1 MKRREFLTNS
11 LVAFSTLGLCG
22 AYWEQRWHYIVIH
35 HSAGDYGCIP
45 FLTKVHRR
53 RNYSDPID
61 AIPYHY
67 IIGNG
72 NGLGMGEIAS
82 DWRQTYDIWGA
93 HVSKKNPEIN
103 FRGIGI
109 CLIGNFEIDF
119 VPAKQYMAL
128 VKLTRYLM
136 TRYLISPKNVTG
148 HGYIPGEA
156 TKCPGK
162 HFPMKRFIRDI
173 T

>member
-1 MKRREFLTNS
+1 MKRRHFLTNS
-11 LVAFSTLGLCG
+11 LVALSTLGLTG
-22 AYWEQRWHYIVIH
+22 TYWQQRWRYIVIH
-35 HSAGDYGCIP
+35 HSAGDYGEIP

-53 RNYSDPID
+53 RHYSDPID

-72 NGLGMGEIAS
+72 NGLGLGKIAS
-82 DWRQTYDIWGA
+82 DWRQTYDIWGS
-93 HVSKKNPEIN
+93 HVSDNNPERN
-103 FRGIGI
+103 LWGIGI
-109 CLIGNFEIDF
+109 CLIGNYEIDP
-119 VPAKQYMAL
+119 VPAKQYQTL

-136 TRYLISPKNVTG
+136 TRYLISPENVTG

-162 HFPMKRFIRDI
+162 NFPMKRFIRDI